1 MNQINNKEAITSFDA
16 ADSGSFGDVLTRR
29 VQHGPM
35 KVGLLG
41 LGYFE
46 YWRMYPQLME
56 IVRND
61 LDGVFQRLKDAL
73 KGFEVIY
80 PGMVD
85 TLDRAEEA
93 GLKFAAEKVEA
104 LIIAEG
110 TYIPDFIT
118 LHAVNRA
125 GNSPRIILF
134 NSQTGSD
141 LSPKDDYMATMRN
154 SALIGISQ
162 LTGSFNKMKLNY
174 EVVCGEI
181 SDPKAYGEIK
191 GILNAFRSVTNL
203 KNSTYGLIGHVFRG
217 MFDLEFDRAK
227 VKGFLGPEVMTI
239 QPEHLISCWQE
250 VSADIVN
257 NVADKLWRRFKHRN
271 IELDDVKR
279 SCRVGI
285 AMKKLYDKY
294 NLDGLCFLGQHYL
307 EKMTGAP
314 ARMGASLMLEQ
325 PRIMVACEGD
335 IAGLVMMQLMHD
347 FTGNIPLQAEW
358 GQFDSCHNALF
369 LLGHGIA
376 SPEIAQNDK
385 EVTLTRSPEEWGF
398 KGSGLNY
405 EMIMK
410 PGQVTM
416 GHFLNTGDSWR
427 MFISE
432 GEALDFPCLPCD
444 EIHAMI
450 KIETPV
456 KDYIKSV
463 LKHGVAHHLIVVH
476 GQVAEEL
483 KKTAEFMRIEYLI
496 IK

>member
-1 MNQINNKEAITSFDA
+1 MNQRNNQAITSFD
-16 ADSGSFGDVLTRR
+16 SSEKGQFGDVLTRR
-29 VQHGPM
+29 FQQSPM
-35 KVGLLG
+35 KVGFLG

-46 YWRMYPQLME
+46 YWRMYPQLRE

-61 LDGVFQRLKDAL
+61 LDGVWQRLKDVLA
-73 KGFEVIY
+73 GFEVIY

-93 GLKFAAEKVEA
+93 GAKFAAENVEA

-125 GNSPRIILF
+125 GNNPRIILF

-141 LSPKDDYMATMRN
+141 LSPNDDYMATMRN

-162 LTGSFNKMKLNY
+162 LTGSFDKTKLRY

-181 SDPKAYGEIK
+181 SDPKVYGEIK
-191 GILNAFRSVTNL
+191 GLLAAYRSVKKL
-203 KNSTYGLIGHVFRG
+203 KNSTYGLVGHVFRG
-217 MFDLEFDRAK
+217 MFDLEFDKAK

-239 QPEHLISCWQE
+239 QPEHLLSCWQE
-250 VSADIVN
+250 VQADAVN
-257 NVADKLWRRFKHRN
+257 GVAEKLFRRFKSKK
-271 IELDDVKR
+271 IDLDDVKR
-279 SCRVGI
+279 SCRVGL
-285 AMKKLYDKY
+285 AMKKLHEKY

-325 PRIMVACEGD
+325 DRIMVACEGD
-335 IAGLVMMQLMHD
+335 IAGLAMMQLMHD
-347 FTGNIPLQAEW
+347 FTGNVPFQAEW
-358 GQFDSCHNALF
+358 GQFDCRHNALF

-376 SPEIAQNDK
+376 SPEIAKSDP
-385 EVTLTRSPEEWGF
+385 EVTLTASPEEWGF

-416 GHFLNTGDSWR
+416 GHFLNTGESWR

-432 GEALDFPCLPCD
+432 GEAIEFPCLPCD
-444 EIHAMI
+444 EIHAMV
-450 KIETPV
+450 KVETPV
-456 KDYIKSV
+456 VDYIKSV
-463 LKHGVAHHLIVVH
+463 LRHGVAHHLILVH
-476 GQVAEEL
+476 GHIADELAAVADC
-483 KKTAEFMRIEYLI
+483 MRIDKLI
-496 IK
+496 LR